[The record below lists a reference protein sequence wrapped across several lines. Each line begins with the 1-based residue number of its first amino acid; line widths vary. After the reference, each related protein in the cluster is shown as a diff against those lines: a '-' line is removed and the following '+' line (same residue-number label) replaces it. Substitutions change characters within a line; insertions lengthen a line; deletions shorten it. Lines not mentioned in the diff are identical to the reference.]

1 MNRLPM
7 NNDRMIYFVLCDFG
21 RHGLEWVARDPANMT
36 RRETIID
43 IQSGELRD
51 VIQVLECNPCEGIC
65 HDVTGDMLAEA
76 AAPYVSLEA
85 FRQAAE

>member
-1 MNRLPM
+1 MS
-7 NNDRMIYFVLCDFG
+7 NDRMIYFVLSDFG

-51 VIQVLECNPCEGIC
+51 VIQVLECNPCEHIC
-65 HDVTGDMLAEA
+65 TDCTAEIMAEA

-85 FRQAAE
+85 YRQAAE

>member
-1 MNRLPM
+1 MAI
-7 NNDRMIYFVLCDFG
+7 NNDRQIFFVLCDFG

-51 VIQVLECNPCEGIC
+51 VIQVLECNPVERIC
-65 HDVTGDMLAEA
+65 TDVTSEIMAAAMTPYISLQTWREA
-76 AAPYVSLEA
+76 AE
-85 FRQAAE
+85 

>member
-1 MNRLPM
+1 MAI
-7 NNDRMIYFVLCDFG
+7 NNDRQIFFVLCDFG
-21 RHGLEWVARDPANMT
+21 RHGLEWVVRDPANMS

-51 VIQVLECNPCEGIC
+51 VIQVLECNPVEGIC
-65 HDVTGDMLAEA
+65 HDVTEDVLAEA

>member
-1 MNRLPM
+1 M
-7 NNDRMIYFVLCDFG
+7 NNDRMIYFVCCAFHTG
-21 RHGLEWVARDPANMT
+21 PAWAERPPHGMS

-43 IQSGELRD
+43 IQSGELPD
-51 VIQVLECNPCEGIC
+51 VIQVIECNPCEGIC
-65 HDVTGDMLAEA
+65 HDVTEDMLAAA